1 MINRSDHHLTLIEAG
16 CHRARD
22 EEEAMANA
30 IGTSFT
36 SLLAINLFEQV
47 LYSKLQP
54 AVSELYGCNES
65 AGSMTD
71 VGTCEPS
78 CLKNFP
84 VQK

>member
-36 SLLAINLFEQV
+36 SLLVINLFEQV
-47 LYSKLQP
+47 LYSKLQF
-54 AVSELYGCNES
+54 AVSDLCGCDES
-65 AGSMTD
+65 TGFMAD
-71 VGTCEPS
+71 AAIREPS
-78 CLKNFP
+78 CLP